1 MDVIERLT
9 KQGKDLGYEGETL
22 QTFVK
27 EQQIELRDE
36 RKAMREAEHER
47 REAERESRE
56 AENAKREAEAKLE
69 REKLEVKCEIEKEV
83 REAAREAR
91 EAETA
96 KREAEAKFE
105 RDKSEAEELFKHEE
119 LEIME
124 RIVREKHDIER
135 EKIEATEKQRK
146 EEREAAERQSKEER
160 EAAERHD
167 QLLCNMEKAKLALEQ
182 DRINSQQFQQQR
194 DYEFKCQLQDRQHE
208 DELERLEAQKALTQP
223 RETIK
228 AKAPKIPAFN
238 EGKDEMDFYLLRF
251 ERYATAQKWEPDTW
265 ATGLSALLQGKALD
279 VYALMPKEDALN
291 YDKLKVALL
300 KRYELTEE
308 GFKRKYKKCRPENG
322 ETFQQFTTRM
332 KSYFTRWIDMASI
345 EKSYK
350 GLQDLILREQLTFI
364 CNRELFLREREPKS
378 LEQASKLADQ
388 YKEARYVDIVSL
400 TYKNNERSRSR
411 SNSESRS
418 RSPIRRGPN
427 QGNQGYP
434 RVRCYNCGGPHVR
447 RFCPQLK
454 QGIMKA
460 GAVDYRRSRSPTR
473 KVTFQTQEPEVPKE
487 ETAKDG
493 NQNTEPKVC
502 GACLILTDAV
512 NYSQATTN
520 EREMVK
526 TSVGSPIKVSS
537 VSSLSEMST
546 VQGFVGEKPVEVLRD
561 TGCSGVIV
569 SKDLVPESAYTGRS
583 QTMVMVDY
591 SSRVVPEVK
600 VSIDTPYYKG
610 EVLALC
616 VEKPLVGLIIG
627 NIPGA
632 RERNNPDINWV
643 PALAVQTRAQAKR
656 EGVTSKLKTP
666 NIIDRTI
673 TPAQVSKAQK
683 DDVSLTTTRSRC
695 EANETIGK
703 ATFLKKNDLLY
714 RKFSSP
720 NVEHGRTFTQLI
732 VPQQYRTLVMKLA
745 QESVMAGHLAIKRTM
760 QKVLSEFYW
769 PGINSDIKRFCQSCD
784 ICQRTIPKGKIVKA
798 PLGKMPRIDVPF
810 RRVATDLIGPLKP
823 VTYNKNRYILT
834 LVDYATRYP
843 EAVPLASIDT
853 ETVAEALVSIFSRV
867 GNPHEILTD
876 MGTQYTSAVMKE
888 VSRLLSF
895 KQLVTT
901 PYHPICNGLVE
912 RFNQT
917 IKKMLMRMCAE
928 RPKDWDKYIDP
939 LLFAYREAPQE
950 SLGFSPFELLYGWPV
965 RGPMQI
971 LKQLWSKEIED
982 PEVRSTYQYVIE
994 LRDRLESTLEIA
1006 QDNLSKMS
1014 RKYKRH
1020 YDQKAGKRQLKVG
1033 GKALVLLPTDK
1044 NKLLMGWKGPY
1055 EVVEKLSPLD
1065 YRIRIS
1071 GKEKSFHINMLK
1083 QYVEREDDQEMQSND
1098 ESQVC
1103 AVSLVDLT
1111 AEEMEDECSDGLIE
1125 TPSVCE
1131 SGEGTQVN
1139 INPALSQEE
1148 QHQVRS
1154 LVQEFSGTFS
1164 EKPGRTT
1171 LMEHDIK
1178 LTTDTPVRVK
1188 QYPLPYSMM
1197 QAVNDEVRSMIEL
1210 GVIERSESPYCSP
1223 VIIVK
1228 KKDNTNRF
1236 CIDFRVLNKITV
1248 FDAEPMPSME
1258 QIFAKLAGYK
1268 FISKLDLSKGYW
1280 QIALSDRSKPYTAFQ
1295 TPLGL
1300 FQFTVL
1306 PFGLVTAQASC
1317 SRLMRKLLQN
1327 LSNVDNF
1334 VDDIIIFTLTWQQHI
1349 DTLRALLQ
1357 RLREA
1362 NLTVKPVKCFI
1373 GFASIECLGHMVS
1386 EGTLQPCQDKI
1397 NSILHAERPTTKKQ
1411 VRSFLGLVG
1420 FYRQF
1425 IKNFSELAA
1434 PLTELTKKGQRNQ
1447 DIKRGESQEQAFNQ
1461 LRQALVSK
1469 PILKMVEISKPFTLQ
1484 VDASDLGIGAIVLQ
1498 EENGKKVPVA
1508 YASRKLKQSER
1519 SYAVIEK
1526 ECLALVWAVQK
1537 FSRYLYGTPF
1547 TVETDHCPLK
1557 YLNEAK
1563 LKNARLMR
1571 WALILQPYRIHIN
1584 AIKGSENAGADYLS
1598 RV

>member
-1 MDVIERLT
+1 MERIEA
-9 KQGKDLGYEGETL
+9 Q
-22 QTFVK
+22 
-27 EQQIELRDE
+27 
-36 RKAMREAEHER
+36 
-47 REAERESRE
+47 
-56 AENAKREAEAKLE
+56 KR
-69 REKLEVKCEIEKEV
+69 EIEKEA

-105 RDKSEAEELFKHEE
+105 HDKREAEAKMERDEREAEELFKREE

-124 RIVREKHDIER
+124 RIEREKHDIEREKHDIER
-135 EKIEATEKQRK
+135 EKIEAAEKQRK
-146 EEREAAERQSKEER
+146 AAERQRREER

-167 QLLCNMEKAKLALEQ
+167 QLLCDMEKAKLALEQ
-182 DRINSQQFQQQR
+182 DKINSQQFQQQR

-208 DELERLEAQKALTQP
+208 GELERLETQKALTQP

-238 EGKDEMDFYLLRF
+238 EGKDEMDSYLLRF

-345 EKSYK
+345 EKSYE

-364 CNRELFLREREPKS
+364 CNRDLELFLREREPKS

-418 RSPIRRGPN
+418 RSPTRRGPN

-434 RVRCYNCGGPHVR
+434 RPRVRCYNCGGPHLR

-666 NIIDRTI
+666 SIIDRTI

-683 DDVSLTTTRSRC
+683 DDVSLTTTRNRC

-703 ATFLKKNDLLY
+703 ATFFKRNDLLY

-720 NVEHGRTFTQLI
+720 NVEQGKIFEQLI
-732 VPQQYRTLVMKLA
+732 VPEQYRELVMQLA
-745 QESVMAGHLAIKRTM
+745 HESILTGHLSVTSSVH
-760 QKVLSEFYW
+760 KVLSEYYW
-769 PGINSDIKRFCQSCD
+769 PGIYRDVKRYVQSCEV
-784 ICQRTIPKGKIVKA
+784 CNSVLHKGKID
-798 PLGKMPRIDVPF
+798 R
-810 RRVATDLIGPLKP
+810 
-823 VTYNKNRYILT
+823 N
-834 LVDYATRYP
+834 
-843 EAVPLASIDT
+843 S
-853 ETVAEALVSIFSRV
+853 S
-867 GNPHEILTD
+867 
-876 MGTQYTSAVMKE
+876 
-888 VSRLLSF
+888 
-895 KQLVTT
+895 
-901 PYHPICNGLVE
+901 NG
-912 RFNQT
+912 
-917 IKKMLMRMCAE
+917 
-928 RPKDWDKYIDP
+928 
-939 LLFAYREAPQE
+939 E
-950 SLGFSPFELLYGWPV
+950 S
-965 RGPMQI
+965 I
-971 LKQLWSKEIED
+971 LKGEE
-982 PEVRSTYQYVIE
+982 
-994 LRDRLESTLEIA
+994 
-1006 QDNLSKMS
+1006 
-1014 RKYKRH
+1014 
-1020 YDQKAGKRQLKVG
+1020 G
-1033 GKALVLLPTDK
+1033 GLQQQQMNET
-1044 NKLLMGWKGPY
+1044 
-1055 EVVEKLSPLD
+1055 
-1065 YRIRIS
+1065 
-1071 GKEKSFHINMLK
+1071 
-1083 QYVEREDDQEMQSND
+1083 
-1098 ESQVC
+1098 SQV
-1103 AVSLVDLT
+1103 S
-1111 AEEMEDECSDGLIE
+1111 MKKEDS
-1125 TPSVCE
+1125 TSMT
-1131 SGEGTQVN
+1131 SEGQG
-1139 INPALSQEE
+1139 IMY
-1148 QHQVRS
+1148 
-1154 LVQEFSGTFS
+1154 SGTFMVKVGACQTFQEGECNTKCKDTLQEQMCVTSHVWETVDNVTSTNVSYLQIRQNGNEALTERQPMEYGRRTGDMYEDGKVRFCNITDECRTSPDEFDRKDMIVWIFSFMAMMVMMMVSCIGQWTCTLGEIFRKGTECCSKRIRGWLLTGCFTECCRIGIVLLYMVDSLPIFKFS
-1164 EKPGRTT
+1164 ETMIQIMWTYVVMRDVVEG
-1171 LMEHDIK
+1171 L
-1178 LTTDTPVRVK
+1178 
-1188 QYPLPYSMM
+1188 
-1197 QAVNDEVRSMIEL
+1197 SMISEVPDRWL
-1210 GVIERSESPYCSP
+1210 RPGKRKFTLDLNGSIANHGKAIWRYVLKRSAERSNAS
-1223 VIIVK
+1223 VK
-1228 KKDNTNRF
+1228 EF
-1236 CIDFRVLNKITV
+1236 
-1248 FDAEPMPSME
+1248 
-1258 QIFAKLAGYK
+1258 
-1268 FISKLDLSKGYW
+1268 
-1280 QIALSDRSKPYTAFQ
+1280 
-1295 TPLGL
+1295 
-1300 FQFTVL
+1300 
-1306 PFGLVTAQASC
+1306 
-1317 SRLMRKLLQN
+1317 
-1327 LSNVDNF
+1327 
-1334 VDDIIIFTLTWQQHI
+1334 
-1349 DTLRALLQ
+1349 
-1357 RLREA
+1357 
-1362 NLTVKPVKCFI
+1362 
-1373 GFASIECLGHMVS
+1373 
-1386 EGTLQPCQDKI
+1386 
-1397 NSILHAERPTTKKQ
+1397 
-1411 VRSFLGLVG
+1411 
-1420 FYRQF
+1420 
-1425 IKNFSELAA
+1425 
-1434 PLTELTKKGQRNQ
+1434 
-1447 DIKRGESQEQAFNQ
+1447 
-1461 LRQALVSK
+1461 
-1469 PILKMVEISKPFTLQ
+1469 
-1484 VDASDLGIGAIVLQ
+1484 
-1498 EENGKKVPVA
+1498 
-1508 YASRKLKQSER
+1508 
-1519 SYAVIEK
+1519 
-1526 ECLALVWAVQK
+1526 
-1537 FSRYLYGTPF
+1537 
-1547 TVETDHCPLK
+1547 
-1557 YLNEAK
+1557 
-1563 LKNARLMR
+1563 
-1571 WALILQPYRIHIN
+1571 
-1584 AIKGSENAGADYLS
+1584 
-1598 RV
+1598 

>member
-36 RKAMREAEHER
+36 RKAMREAERER

-56 AENAKREAEAKLE
+56 AENAKREAEAKTERGKANIERENREAEAKLE
-69 REKLEVKCEIEKEV
+69 REKLELLEKIEAQK

-91 EAETA
+91 EAEA
-96 KREAEAKFE
+96 KME
-105 RDKSEAEELFKHEE
+105 RDKREAEELFKREE
-119 LEIME
+119 LETME
-124 RIVREKHDIER
+124 RIEREKHDIER
-135 EKIEATEKQRK
+135 EKIEAAEKQ
-146 EEREAAERQSKEER
+146 REAAERQRKEER

-167 QLLCNMEKAKLALEQ
+167 QLLCDMEKAKLALEQ
-182 DRINSQQFQQQR
+182 DKINSQQFQQQR

-208 DELERLEAQKALTQP
+208 GELERLEAQKALTQP

-228 AKAPKIPAFN
+228 AKAPKIPACN
-238 EGKDEMDFYLLRF
+238 EGKDEMDSYLLRF

-345 EKSYK
+345 EKSYE

-364 CNRELFLREREPKS
+364 CNRDLELFLREREPKS

-418 RSPIRRGPN
+418 RSRSPTSRGPN
-427 QGNQGYP
+427 QGNQGYPRP

-656 EGVTSKLKTP
+656 EGVTNKLKTP
-666 NIIDRTI
+666 SIIDI
-673 TPAQVSKAQK
+673 NINPEQVRKAQK
-683 DDVSLTTTRSRC
+683 EDVSLTTTRSRC

-720 NVEHGRTFTQLI
+720 NVEQGKIFKQLI
-732 VPQQYRTLVMKLA
+732 VPEQYRELVMQLA
-745 QESVMAGHLAIKRTM
+745 HESMLTGHLSVTSSVH
-760 QKVLSEFYW
+760 KVLSEYYW
-769 PGINSDIKRFCQSCD
+769 PGIYRDVKRFVQSCEV
-784 ICQRTIPKGKIVKA
+784 CKNVLHEGKID
-798 PLGKMPRIDVPF
+798 R
-810 RRVATDLIGPLKP
+810 
-823 VTYNKNRYILT
+823 N
-834 LVDYATRYP
+834 
-843 EAVPLASIDT
+843 
-853 ETVAEALVSIFSRV
+853 
-867 GNPHEILTD
+867 
-876 MGTQYTSAVMKE
+876 
-888 VSRLLSF
+888 LS
-895 KQLVTT
+895 
-901 PYHPICNGLVE
+901 NG
-912 RFNQT
+912 
-917 IKKMLMRMCAE
+917 
-928 RPKDWDKYIDP
+928 
-939 LLFAYREAPQE
+939 E
-950 SLGFSPFELLYGWPV
+950 S
-965 RGPMQI
+965 I
-971 LKQLWSKEIED
+971 LKGEE
-982 PEVRSTYQYVIE
+982 
-994 LRDRLESTLEIA
+994 
-1006 QDNLSKMS
+1006 
-1014 RKYKRH
+1014 
-1020 YDQKAGKRQLKVG
+1020 G
-1033 GKALVLLPTDK
+1033 GLQQQQMNET
-1044 NKLLMGWKGPY
+1044 
-1055 EVVEKLSPLD
+1055 
-1065 YRIRIS
+1065 
-1071 GKEKSFHINMLK
+1071 
-1083 QYVEREDDQEMQSND
+1083 
-1098 ESQVC
+1098 SQV
-1103 AVSLVDLT
+1103 S
-1111 AEEMEDECSDGLIE
+1111 MKKEDS
-1125 TPSVCE
+1125 TSMT
-1131 SGEGTQVN
+1131 SEGQG
-1139 INPALSQEE
+1139 IMY
-1148 QHQVRS
+1148 
-1154 LVQEFSGTFS
+1154 SGTFMVKVGACQTFQEGECS
-1164 EKPGRTT
+1164 TKCKDTLQEQMRVTSHVRKTVDDVTSAIVSNLQTEQNGYEALTEGRPMGDGRRTGD
-1171 LMEHDIK
+1171 MYEDGK
-1178 LTTDTPVRVK
+1178 VRVCNITDECRTSPDEFDRK
-1188 QYPLPYSMM
+1188 DMIVWIFSFMAMM
-1197 QAVNDEVRSMIEL
+1197 VMMMVSCIGQWTCTLGEIFRKGTECCSKRIRGWLLTDCFIECCRIGIVLLYMTNGLTNFKFSETVMQTMWICVVIRDVVEGVSMISEVPDRWL
-1210 GVIERSESPYCSP
+1210 RPGKRKFMVDLNGSIVNHGKAIWCYVLKRSAERSK
-1223 VIIVK
+1223 V
-1228 KKDNTNRF
+1228 
-1236 CIDFRVLNKITV
+1236 
-1248 FDAEPMPSME
+1248 
-1258 QIFAKLAGYK
+1258 
-1268 FISKLDLSKGYW
+1268 
-1280 QIALSDRSKPYTAFQ
+1280 
-1295 TPLGL
+1295 
-1300 FQFTVL
+1300 
-1306 PFGLVTAQASC
+1306 
-1317 SRLMRKLLQN
+1317 
-1327 LSNVDNF
+1327 
-1334 VDDIIIFTLTWQQHI
+1334 
-1349 DTLRALLQ
+1349 TLR
-1357 RLREA
+1357 E
-1362 NLTVKPVKCFI
+1362 F
-1373 GFASIECLGHMVS
+1373 
-1386 EGTLQPCQDKI
+1386 
-1397 NSILHAERPTTKKQ
+1397 
-1411 VRSFLGLVG
+1411 
-1420 FYRQF
+1420 
-1425 IKNFSELAA
+1425 
-1434 PLTELTKKGQRNQ
+1434 
-1447 DIKRGESQEQAFNQ
+1447 
-1461 LRQALVSK
+1461 
-1469 PILKMVEISKPFTLQ
+1469 
-1484 VDASDLGIGAIVLQ
+1484 
-1498 EENGKKVPVA
+1498 
-1508 YASRKLKQSER
+1508 
-1519 SYAVIEK
+1519 
-1526 ECLALVWAVQK
+1526 
-1537 FSRYLYGTPF
+1537 
-1547 TVETDHCPLK
+1547 
-1557 YLNEAK
+1557 
-1563 LKNARLMR
+1563 
-1571 WALILQPYRIHIN
+1571 
-1584 AIKGSENAGADYLS
+1584 
-1598 RV
+1598 

>member
-36 RKAMREAEHER
+36 RKAMREAERER
-47 REAERESRE
+47 RE

-69 REKLEVKCEIEKEV
+69 RERREADAKLEREKLELMERIEAQKREIE
-83 REAAREAR
+83 REAR

-96 KREAEAKFE
+96 KREAEAKIE
-105 RDKSEAEELFKHEE
+105 RDKREAEELFKREE

-124 RIVREKHDIER
+124 RIEREKHDIEREKHDIER
-135 EKIEATEKQRK
+135 EKIEAAEKQ
-146 EEREAAERQSKEER
+146 REAAERQRKEER

-167 QLLCNMEKAKLALEQ
+167 QLLCDMEKAKLALEQ
-182 DRINSQQFQQQR
+182 EKINSQQFQQQR

-208 DELERLEAQKALTQP
+208 GELERLEAQKALTQP

-238 EGKDEMDFYLLRF
+238 EGKDEMDSYLLRF

-364 CNRELFLREREPKS
+364 CNRDLELFLREREPKS

-418 RSPIRRGPN
+418 RSPITRSPN
-427 QGNQGYP
+427 QGNQGYPRP

-502 GACLILTDAV
+502 GACLILSDAV

-666 NIIDRTI
+666 SIIDRTI

-720 NVEHGRTFTQLI
+720 NVEQGKIFEQLI
-732 VPQQYRTLVMKLA
+732 VPEQYRELVMQLA
-745 QESVMAGHLAIKRTM
+745 HESILTGHLSVTSSVH
-760 QKVLSEFYW
+760 KVLSEYYW
-769 PGINSDIKRFCQSCD
+769 PGIYRDVKRFVQSCEV
-784 ICQRTIPKGKIVKA
+784 CKSVLHKGKI
-798 PLGKMPRIDVPF
+798 
-810 RRVATDLIGPLKP
+810 
-823 VTYNKNRYILT
+823 NR
-834 LVDYATRYP
+834 
-843 EAVPLASIDT
+843 
-853 ETVAEALVSIFSRV
+853 
-867 GNPHEILTD
+867 
-876 MGTQYTSAVMKE
+876 
-888 VSRLLSF
+888 
-895 KQLVTT
+895 
-901 PYHPICNGLVE
+901 
-912 RFNQT
+912 
-917 IKKMLMRMCAE
+917 
-928 RPKDWDKYIDP
+928 
-939 LLFAYREAPQE
+939 
-950 SLGFSPFELLYGWPV
+950 
-965 RGPMQI
+965 
-971 LKQLWSKEIED
+971 
-982 PEVRSTYQYVIE
+982 
-994 LRDRLESTLEIA
+994 
-1006 QDNLSKMS
+1006 
-1014 RKYKRH
+1014 
-1020 YDQKAGKRQLKVG
+1020 
-1033 GKALVLLPTDK
+1033 
-1044 NKLLMGWKGPY
+1044 
-1055 EVVEKLSPLD
+1055 
-1065 YRIRIS
+1065 
-1071 GKEKSFHINMLK
+1071 
-1083 QYVEREDDQEMQSND
+1083 
-1098 ESQVC
+1098 
-1103 AVSLVDLT
+1103 
-1111 AEEMEDECSDGLIE
+1111 
-1125 TPSVCE
+1125 
-1131 SGEGTQVN
+1131 
-1139 INPALSQEE
+1139 
-1148 QHQVRS
+1148 
-1154 LVQEFSGTFS
+1154 
-1164 EKPGRTT
+1164 
-1171 LMEHDIK
+1171 
-1178 LTTDTPVRVK
+1178 
-1188 QYPLPYSMM
+1188 
-1197 QAVNDEVRSMIEL
+1197 
-1210 GVIERSESPYCSP
+1210 
-1223 VIIVK
+1223 
-1228 KKDNTNRF
+1228 
-1236 CIDFRVLNKITV
+1236 
-1248 FDAEPMPSME
+1248 
-1258 QIFAKLAGYK
+1258 
-1268 FISKLDLSKGYW
+1268 
-1280 QIALSDRSKPYTAFQ
+1280 
-1295 TPLGL
+1295 
-1300 FQFTVL
+1300 
-1306 PFGLVTAQASC
+1306 
-1317 SRLMRKLLQN
+1317 N
-1327 LSNVDNF
+1327 LSNGESIIEGEECGVQKSQMNGTSQVSERTGD
-1334 VDDIIIFTLTWQQHI
+1334 VTPMTSEDQDIVFNATFMVKVGVCQTFQGEEYSRMHK
-1349 DTLRALLQ
+1349 DTLREQMCMTSRVKETLDNVTSTNVSNLQVEQNDNEVLTERRPMRDRRTGDMYENRKVRFCNISDECRTSPDDFDREDMLVCILSFMAMMVMMMASCIGKWTCTLGKFFRKGTECCSKRIRGWLL
-1357 RLREA
+1357 
-1362 NLTVKPVKCFI
+1362 TGCFTECCRI
-1373 GFASIECLGHMVS
+1373 GIVLLYMADSLPIF
-1386 EGTLQPCQDKI
+1386 K
-1397 NSILHAERPTTKKQ
+1397 
-1411 VRSFLGLVG
+1411 
-1420 FYRQF
+1420 
-1425 IKNFSELAA
+1425 FSETVIQIMWTYVVIRDVVEGVSMISEV
-1434 PLTELTKKGQRNQ
+1434 PDRW
-1447 DIKRGESQEQAFNQ
+1447 
-1461 LRQALVSK
+1461 LRQV
-1469 PILKMVEISKPFTLQ
+1469 
-1484 VDASDLGIGAIVLQ
+1484 
-1498 EENGKKVPVA
+1498 NG
-1508 YASRKLKQSER
+1508 SL
-1519 SYAVIEK
+1519 
-1526 ECLALVWAVQK
+1526 
-1537 FSRYLYGTPF
+1537 
-1547 TVETDHCPLK
+1547 
-1557 YLNEAK
+1557 
-1563 LKNARLMR
+1563 R
-1571 WALILQPYRIHIN
+1571 WI
-1584 AIKGSENAGADYLS
+1584 
-1598 RV
+1598 

>member
-36 RKAMREAEHER
+36 RKAMREAERER

-69 REKLEVKCEIEKEV
+69 RERREADAKLEREKLELMERIEAQKREIE
-83 REAAREAR
+83 REAR

-96 KREAEAKFE
+96 KREAEAKIEHDKREAEAKIEHDKREAEAKME
-105 RDKSEAEELFKHEE
+105 RDKREAEELFKREE
-119 LEIME
+119 LETME
-124 RIVREKHDIER
+124 RIEREKHDIER
-135 EKIEATEKQRK
+135 EKIEAAEKQ
-146 EEREAAERQSKEER
+146 REAAERQRKEER

-167 QLLCNMEKAKLALEQ
+167 QLLCDMEKAKLALEQ
-182 DRINSQQFQQQR
+182 DKINSQQFQQQR

-208 DELERLEAQKALTQP
+208 GELERLEAQKALTQP

-238 EGKDEMDFYLLRF
+238 EGKDEMDSYLLRF

-345 EKSYK
+345 EKSYE

-364 CNRELFLREREPKS
+364 CNRDLELFLREREPKS

-418 RSPIRRGPN
+418 RSRSPISRGPN
-427 QGNQGYP
+427 QGNQGYPRP

-643 PALAVQTRAQAKR
+643 PAVAVENGAQARR
-656 EGVTSKLKTP
+656 EGVTNKLKTP
-666 NIIDRTI
+666 SIIDVNLN
-673 TPAQVSKAQK
+673 PEQVSKAQIE
-683 DDVSLTTTRSRC
+683 DVSLMTTRSRC

-703 ATFLKKNDLLY
+703 ATFFKKNDLLY

-720 NVEHGRTFTQLI
+720 NVEQGKIFEQLI
-732 VPQQYRTLVMKLA
+732 VPEQYRELVMQLA
-745 QESVMAGHLAIKRTM
+745 HESILTGHLSVTSSVH
-760 QKVLSEFYW
+760 KVLSEYYW
-769 PGINSDIKRFCQSCD
+769 PGIYRDVKRFVQSCEV
-784 ICQRTIPKGKIVKA
+784 CKSV
-798 PLGKMPRIDVPF
+798 
-810 RRVATDLIGPLKP
+810 
-823 VTYNKNRYILT
+823 
-834 LVDYATRYP
+834 
-843 EAVPLASIDT
+843 
-853 ETVAEALVSIFSRV
+853 
-867 GNPHEILTD
+867 PHE
-876 MGTQYTSAVMKE
+876 GK
-888 VSRLLSF
+888 
-895 KQLVTT
+895 
-901 PYHPICNGLVE
+901 G
-912 RFNQT
+912 
-917 IKKMLMRMCAE
+917 
-928 RPKDWDKYIDP
+928 
-939 LLFAYREAPQE
+939 
-950 SLGFSPFELLYGWPV
+950 
-965 RGPMQI
+965 
-971 LKQLWSKEIED
+971 
-982 PEVRSTYQYVIE
+982 
-994 LRDRLESTLEIA
+994 DR
-1006 QDNLSKMS
+1006 NLSNGENIIKGEECSM
-1014 RKYKRH
+1014 
-1020 YDQKAGKRQLKVG
+1020 RQQMNE
-1033 GKALVLLPTDK
+1033 T
-1044 NKLLMGWKGPY
+1044 
-1055 EVVEKLSPLD
+1055 
-1065 YRIRIS
+1065 
-1071 GKEKSFHINMLK
+1071 
-1083 QYVEREDDQEMQSND
+1083 
-1098 ESQVC
+1098 SQV
-1103 AVSLVDLT
+1103 SEKTDDLT
-1111 AEEMEDECSDGLIE
+1111 SMTS
-1125 TPSVCE
+1125 
-1131 SGEGTQVN
+1131 EGQG
-1139 INPALSQEE
+1139 IMY
-1148 QHQVRS
+1148 
-1154 LVQEFSGTFS
+1154 SGTFMVKVGACQTFQGGEYSRKQKDTLQKQMKSHVMETLDNVTSAYVSNLQMEQNGNEALTERRPMKDRRTGDMYEDGKVRFCNIADECRTSPDEFDRKDMVVWIFSFMAMMVMMMASCIGQWTCTLGEIFRKGTECCSKRIRGWLLTGCFTECCRIGIVLLYMTDSLPIFKLS
-1164 EKPGRTT
+1164 ETVIQTMWICVVIRDVVEG
-1171 LMEHDIK
+1171 
-1178 LTTDTPVRVK
+1178 V
-1188 QYPLPYSMM
+1188 
-1197 QAVNDEVRSMIEL
+1197 SMISEVPDWWL
-1210 GVIERSESPYCSP
+1210 RPGKRKFTLDLNGSIANHGKAIWRYVLKRSAERSKVS
-1223 VIIVK
+1223 
-1228 KKDNTNRF
+1228 
-1236 CIDFRVLNKITV
+1236 
-1248 FDAEPMPSME
+1248 
-1258 QIFAKLAGYK
+1258 
-1268 FISKLDLSKGYW
+1268 
-1280 QIALSDRSKPYTAFQ
+1280 
-1295 TPLGL
+1295 
-1300 FQFTVL
+1300 
-1306 PFGLVTAQASC
+1306 
-1317 SRLMRKLLQN
+1317 
-1327 LSNVDNF
+1327 
-1334 VDDIIIFTLTWQQHI
+1334 
-1349 DTLRALLQ
+1349 
-1357 RLREA
+1357 LRE
-1362 NLTVKPVKCFI
+1362 F
-1373 GFASIECLGHMVS
+1373 
-1386 EGTLQPCQDKI
+1386 
-1397 NSILHAERPTTKKQ
+1397 
-1411 VRSFLGLVG
+1411 
-1420 FYRQF
+1420 
-1425 IKNFSELAA
+1425 
-1434 PLTELTKKGQRNQ
+1434 
-1447 DIKRGESQEQAFNQ
+1447 
-1461 LRQALVSK
+1461 
-1469 PILKMVEISKPFTLQ
+1469 
-1484 VDASDLGIGAIVLQ
+1484 
-1498 EENGKKVPVA
+1498 
-1508 YASRKLKQSER
+1508 
-1519 SYAVIEK
+1519 
-1526 ECLALVWAVQK
+1526 
-1537 FSRYLYGTPF
+1537 
-1547 TVETDHCPLK
+1547 
-1557 YLNEAK
+1557 
-1563 LKNARLMR
+1563 
-1571 WALILQPYRIHIN
+1571 
-1584 AIKGSENAGADYLS
+1584 
-1598 RV
+1598 

>member
-36 RKAMREAEHER
+36 RKAMREVERER

-56 AENAKREAEAKLE
+56 AENAKRKAEAKLERERREADAKLE
-69 REKLEVKCEIEKEV
+69 REKLELMERIEAQKREIEKEA
-83 REAAREAR
+83 REAAREAC

-105 RDKSEAEELFKHEE
+105 HDKHEAEAKMERDKREAEELFKREE
-119 LEIME
+119 LETME
-124 RIVREKHDIER
+124 RIEREKHDIER
-135 EKIEATEKQRK
+135 EKIEAAEKQ
-146 EEREAAERQSKEER
+146 REAAERQRKEER

-167 QLLCNMEKAKLALEQ
+167 QLLCDMEKAKLALEQ
-182 DRINSQQFQQQR
+182 DKINSQQFQQQR

-208 DELERLEAQKALTQP
+208 GELERLEAQKALTQP

-238 EGKDEMDFYLLRF
+238 EGKDEMDSYLLRF

-345 EKSYK
+345 EKSYE

-364 CNRELFLREREPKS
+364 CNRDLELFLREREPKS

-418 RSPIRRGPN
+418 PITRSPN

-591 SSRVVPEVK
+591 SSSVVPEVK

-666 NIIDRTI
+666 SIIDRTI

-683 DDVSLTTTRSRC
+683 DDVSLTTTRNRC
-695 EANETIGK
+695 KANETIGK

-720 NVEHGRTFTQLI
+720 NVEQGKIFEQLI
-732 VPQQYRTLVMKLA
+732 VPEQYRELVMQLA
-745 QESVMAGHLAIKRTM
+745 HESIFTGHLSVTSSIH
-760 QKVLSEFYW
+760 KVLAEYYW
-769 PGINSDIKRFCQSCD
+769 PGIYRDVKCFVQSCEV
-784 ICQRTIPKGKIVKA
+784 CKSV
-798 PLGKMPRIDVPF
+798 
-810 RRVATDLIGPLKP
+810 
-823 VTYNKNRYILT
+823 
-834 LVDYATRYP
+834 
-843 EAVPLASIDT
+843 
-853 ETVAEALVSIFSRV
+853 
-867 GNPHEILTD
+867 PHE
-876 MGTQYTSAVMKE
+876 
-888 VSRLLSF
+888 
-895 KQLVTT
+895 
-901 PYHPICNGLVE
+901 
-912 RFNQT
+912 
-917 IKKMLMRMCAE
+917 
-928 RPKDWDKYIDP
+928 DK
-939 LLFAYREAPQE
+939 
-950 SLGFSPFELLYGWPV
+950 
-965 RGPMQI
+965 
-971 LKQLWSKEIED
+971 
-982 PEVRSTYQYVIE
+982 
-994 LRDRLESTLEIA
+994 
-1006 QDNLSKMS
+1006 
-1014 RKYKRH
+1014 
-1020 YDQKAGKRQLKVG
+1020 
-1033 GKALVLLPTDK
+1033 
-1044 NKLLMGWKGPY
+1044 
-1055 EVVEKLSPLD
+1055 
-1065 YRIRIS
+1065 
-1071 GKEKSFHINMLK
+1071 
-1083 QYVEREDDQEMQSND
+1083 
-1098 ESQVC
+1098 
-1103 AVSLVDLT
+1103 
-1111 AEEMEDECSDGLIE
+1111 
-1125 TPSVCE
+1125 
-1131 SGEGTQVN
+1131 
-1139 INPALSQEE
+1139 
-1148 QHQVRS
+1148 
-1154 LVQEFSGTFS
+1154 
-1164 EKPGRTT
+1164 
-1171 LMEHDIK
+1171 
-1178 LTTDTPVRVK
+1178 
-1188 QYPLPYSMM
+1188 
-1197 QAVNDEVRSMIEL
+1197 
-1210 GVIERSESPYCSP
+1210 
-1223 VIIVK
+1223 
-1228 KKDNTNRF
+1228 
-1236 CIDFRVLNKITV
+1236 
-1248 FDAEPMPSME
+1248 
-1258 QIFAKLAGYK
+1258 
-1268 FISKLDLSKGYW
+1268 
-1280 QIALSDRSKPYTAFQ
+1280 SDR
-1295 TPLGL
+1295 
-1300 FQFTVL
+1300 
-1306 PFGLVTAQASC
+1306 
-1317 SRLMRKLLQN
+1317 N
-1327 LSNVDNF
+1327 LSNGESIIKGEECSVQQPQMNETT
-1334 VDDIIIFTLTWQQHI
+1334 DDLT
-1349 DTLRALLQ
+1349 
-1357 RLREA
+1357 
-1362 NLTVKPVKCFI
+1362 
-1373 GFASIECLGHMVS
+1373 SMVS
-1386 EGTLQPCQDKI
+1386 EGQGIMYSGTFMVKVGACQTFQEGECSTKCKDTLQEQMRVTSHVRKTVDDVTSANVSNLQMEQNGNEFLMERRPMKDKRTGDMYEDGKVRFCNI
-1397 NSILHAERPTTKKQ
+1397 TDECRTSPDEFDRKDMIVWMFSFMAMMVMMMVSCIGKWTCTIGKIFRKGTECCSKIIRGWLLTGCFTECCRIGIVLLYMTDSLPIFKFSETVIQIMWTYVVIRDVVEGLSMVSEVSDRWLRPGKRKFTVDLNGSIANHGKAIWRYVLKRSAERSK
-1411 VRSFLGLVG
+1411 VS
-1420 FYRQF
+1420 
-1425 IKNFSELAA
+1425 
-1434 PLTELTKKGQRNQ
+1434 
-1447 DIKRGESQEQAFNQ
+1447 
-1461 LRQALVSK
+1461 LR
-1469 PILKMVEISKPFTLQ
+1469 EF
-1484 VDASDLGIGAIVLQ
+1484 
-1498 EENGKKVPVA
+1498 
-1508 YASRKLKQSER
+1508 
-1519 SYAVIEK
+1519 
-1526 ECLALVWAVQK
+1526 
-1537 FSRYLYGTPF
+1537 
-1547 TVETDHCPLK
+1547 
-1557 YLNEAK
+1557 
-1563 LKNARLMR
+1563 
-1571 WALILQPYRIHIN
+1571 
-1584 AIKGSENAGADYLS
+1584 
-1598 RV
+1598 

>member
-9 KQGKDLGYEGETL
+9 KQEKDLGYEGETL

-36 RKAMREAEHER
+36 RKAMREAERER

-69 REKLEVKCEIEKEV
+69 REKLELMEKIEAQKREIEKEAG
-83 REAAREAR
+83 EAAREAR

-96 KREAEAKFE
+96 KREAEAKIEHDKREAEAKIEHDKREAEAKIEHDKREAEAKME
-105 RDKSEAEELFKHEE
+105 RDKREAEELFKREE
-119 LEIME
+119 LETME
-124 RIVREKHDIER
+124 RIEREKHDIER
-135 EKIEATEKQRK
+135 EKIEA
-146 EEREAAERQSKEER
+146 AERQRKEER

-167 QLLCNMEKAKLALEQ
+167 QLLCDMEKAKLALEQ
-182 DRINSQQFQQQR
+182 DKINSQQFQQQR
-194 DYEFKCQLQDRQHE
+194 DYEFQCQLQDRQHE
-208 DELERLEAQKALTQP
+208 GELERLEAQKALTQP

-238 EGKDEMDFYLLRF
+238 EGKDEMDSYLLRF

-345 EKSYK
+345 EKSYE

-364 CNRELFLREREPKS
+364 CNRDLELFLREREPKS

-400 TYKNNERSRSR
+400 TFKNNERSRSR

-418 RSPIRRGPN
+418 RSRSPISRGPN
-427 QGNQGYP
+427 QGNQGYPRP

-643 PALAVQTRAQAKR
+643 PALAVQTRAQTKR

-666 NIIDRTI
+666 SIIDRTI

-695 EANETIGK
+695 EVNETIGK

-720 NVEHGRTFTQLI
+720 NVEQGKIFEQLI
-732 VPQQYRTLVMKLA
+732 VPEQYRELVMQLA
-745 QESVMAGHLAIKRTM
+745 HESILTGHLSVTSSVH
-760 QKVLSEFYW
+760 KVLSEYYW
-769 PGINSDIKRFCQSCD
+769 PGIYRDVKRFVQSCEV
-784 ICQRTIPKGKIVKA
+784 CKSVPHEGKI
-798 PLGKMPRIDVPF
+798 
-810 RRVATDLIGPLKP
+810 
-823 VTYNKNRYILT
+823 NR
-834 LVDYATRYP
+834 
-843 EAVPLASIDT
+843 
-853 ETVAEALVSIFSRV
+853 
-867 GNPHEILTD
+867 
-876 MGTQYTSAVMKE
+876 
-888 VSRLLSF
+888 
-895 KQLVTT
+895 
-901 PYHPICNGLVE
+901 
-912 RFNQT
+912 
-917 IKKMLMRMCAE
+917 
-928 RPKDWDKYIDP
+928 
-939 LLFAYREAPQE
+939 
-950 SLGFSPFELLYGWPV
+950 
-965 RGPMQI
+965 
-971 LKQLWSKEIED
+971 
-982 PEVRSTYQYVIE
+982 
-994 LRDRLESTLEIA
+994 
-1006 QDNLSKMS
+1006 
-1014 RKYKRH
+1014 
-1020 YDQKAGKRQLKVG
+1020 
-1033 GKALVLLPTDK
+1033 
-1044 NKLLMGWKGPY
+1044 
-1055 EVVEKLSPLD
+1055 
-1065 YRIRIS
+1065 
-1071 GKEKSFHINMLK
+1071 
-1083 QYVEREDDQEMQSND
+1083 
-1098 ESQVC
+1098 
-1103 AVSLVDLT
+1103 
-1111 AEEMEDECSDGLIE
+1111 
-1125 TPSVCE
+1125 
-1131 SGEGTQVN
+1131 
-1139 INPALSQEE
+1139 
-1148 QHQVRS
+1148 
-1154 LVQEFSGTFS
+1154 
-1164 EKPGRTT
+1164 
-1171 LMEHDIK
+1171 
-1178 LTTDTPVRVK
+1178 
-1188 QYPLPYSMM
+1188 
-1197 QAVNDEVRSMIEL
+1197 
-1210 GVIERSESPYCSP
+1210 
-1223 VIIVK
+1223 
-1228 KKDNTNRF
+1228 
-1236 CIDFRVLNKITV
+1236 
-1248 FDAEPMPSME
+1248 
-1258 QIFAKLAGYK
+1258 
-1268 FISKLDLSKGYW
+1268 
-1280 QIALSDRSKPYTAFQ
+1280 
-1295 TPLGL
+1295 
-1300 FQFTVL
+1300 
-1306 PFGLVTAQASC
+1306 
-1317 SRLMRKLLQN
+1317 N
-1327 LSNVDNF
+1327 LSNGESIIEGEECGVQKSQMNETSQVSERTGD
-1334 VDDIIIFTLTWQQHI
+1334 VTPMTSEDQDIVFNATFMVKVGVCQTFQEEEYSRMHK
-1349 DTLRALLQ
+1349 DTLREQMCMTSRVKETLDNVTSTNVSNLQ
-1357 RLREA
+1357 VEQNGNEA
-1362 NLTVKPVKCFI
+1362 
-1373 GFASIECLGHMVS
+1373 
-1386 EGTLQPCQDKI
+1386 
-1397 NSILHAERPTTKKQ
+1397 
-1411 VRSFLGLVG
+1411 
-1420 FYRQF
+1420 
-1425 IKNFSELAA
+1425 
-1434 PLTELTKKGQRNQ
+1434 LTERRPMRDSRRTG
-1447 DIKRGESQEQAFNQ
+1447 D
-1461 LRQALVSK
+1461 
-1469 PILKMVEISKPFTLQ
+1469 MY
-1484 VDASDLGIGAIVLQ
+1484 
-1498 EENGKKVPVA
+1498 ENGKVRFCNI
-1508 YASRKLKQSER
+1508 SD
-1519 SYAVIEK
+1519 
-1526 ECLALVWAVQK
+1526 ECRTSPDDFDREDMLVCI
-1537 FSRYLYGTPF
+1537 FSFMAMMVSLREF
-1547 TVETDHCPLK
+1547 
-1557 YLNEAK
+1557 
-1563 LKNARLMR
+1563 
-1571 WALILQPYRIHIN
+1571 
-1584 AIKGSENAGADYLS
+1584 
-1598 RV
+1598 